1 MSEPQTTEPAT
12 EPVAPPSSQEPVQL
26 PEDHP
31 LVRTLA
37 AQKEQIRDLK
47 GAKTELD
54 EIKEAQKSE
63 AEKAADRIRELESE
77 VPAARLSA
85 FREAAVKFG
94 GIDSED
100 AELFLT
106 ASDEQ
111 TLLKQAERLMSQQ
124 KDTRKTGNVV
134 PREGASTS
142 AVEPPERELV
152 RALFNGQ

>member
-1 MSEPQTTEPAT
+1 MSAEQTTEPAT
-12 EPVAPPSSQEPVQL
+12 EPATTPSSQEPAQL
-26 PEDHP
+26 PDDHP

-63 AEKAADRIRELESE
+63 AEKAADRIRELEGA
-77 VPAARLSA
+77 VPTARLSA

-94 GIDSED
+94 GIPSED

-106 ASDEQ
+106 ASDEE
-111 TLLKQAERLMSQQ
+111 TLLKQAERLMAQH
-124 KDTRKTGNVV
+124 KDTRKNGNHV

-142 AVEPPERELV
+142 AVEPPERDLV
-152 RALFNGQ
+152 RALFSGQ